1 MSTVAEFFIRPA
13 GSDFVVVLN
22 TGHDLRFHGPFASV
36 EEASAD
42 LKLWKSEWS
51 RTDEIRRTYARAT
64 QKHWKL
70 LRRRTPGRAAKIR
83 EELDG
88 FKPAFPASPLLSAAW
103 PPAPPPEPTAEAV
116 RSWQVQARRAA
127 NRYRRQ
133 QAAKR
138 RQPKATEKATLIKTA
153 TSADRTSCIRECWRL
168 ATDIPERRRAAH
180 VARLTGVTSRYV
192 RMVIGRT

>member
-1 MSTVAEFFIRPA
+1 MAEFSIRRA
-13 GSDFVVVLN
+13 GSAFMVYLD
-22 TGHDLRFHGPFASV
+22 TGYDLRSVGPFRSF
-36 EEASAD
+36 EEATEH
-42 LKLWKSEWS
+42 LERWKAEWS
-51 RTDEIRRTYARAT
+51 RTAAIRQTYARAIE
-64 QKHWKL
+64 KHSKL
-70 LRRRTPGRAAKIR
+70 IRRRTPGRAARIR
-83 EELDG
+83 EELEG
-88 FKPAFPASPLLSAAW
+88 FKPAFPVPPPPSAEW
-103 PPAPPPEPTAEAV
+103 PPAPPPPPTAEAV
-116 RSWQVQARRAA
+116 RSWQLQTRRAA

>member
-1 MSTVAEFFIRPA
+1 MAEFLIRPTEA
-13 GSDFVVVLN
+13 GYLVCVD

-42 LKLWKSEWS
+42 LKLWKAEWS
-51 RTDEIRRTYARAT
+51 QTAAIRKTYDRAT

-83 EELDG
+83 EELAG
-88 FKPAFPASPLLSAAW
+88 FE
-103 PPAPPPEPTAEAV
+103 PPPPPPEPTPEAV
-116 RSWQVQARRAA
+116 REWQVQARRAA

-153 TSADRTSCIRECWRL
+153 TSADRALDIRECWRL

-192 RMVIGRT
+192 RMVMSRT

>member
-1 MSTVAEFFIRPA
+1 MVYL
-13 GSDFVVVLN
+13 D
-22 TGHDLRFHGPFASV
+22 TGYDVRSLGPFRSF
-36 EEASAD
+36 EEATEH
-42 LKLWKSEWS
+42 LERWKSEWS
-51 RTDEIRRTYARAT
+51 RTDEIRRTYARAIE
-64 QKHWKL
+64 KHSKL
-70 LRRRTPGRAAKIR
+70 IRRRTPGRAAKIR
-83 EELDG
+83 EELEG
-88 FKPAFPASPLLSAAW
+88 FKPAFPASPPLSAEW
-103 PPAPPPEPTAEAV
+103 SPPPPPEPTAEAV

-153 TSADRTSCIRECWRL
+153 TSADRALDIRECWRL

-192 RMVIGRT
+192 RMVMSRT

>member
-1 MSTVAEFFIRPA
+1 MAEFSIRRA
-13 GSDFVVVLN
+13 GSAFMVYLD
-22 TGHDLRFHGPFASV
+22 TGYDLRSVGPFRSF
-36 EEASAD
+36 EEATEH
-42 LKLWKSEWS
+42 LERWKAEWS
-51 RTDEIRRTYARAT
+51 RTAAIRKTYDRAT

-70 LRRRTPGRAAKIR
+70 LRRRTPTRAAKIR
-83 EELDG
+83 EELEG
-88 FKPAFPASPLLSAAW
+88 FKPSFPASPPSSAEW

-116 RSWQVQARRAA
+116 REWQVQARRAA

-153 TSADRTSCIRECWRL
+153 TSADRALDIRECWRL

-192 RMVIGRT
+192 RMVMSRT

>member
-1 MSTVAEFFIRPA
+1 MGEFVIRPTEA
-13 GSDFVVVLN
+13 GYLVCLN

>member
-42 LKLWKSEWS
+42 LKLWKAEWS
-51 RTDEIRRTYARAT
+51 RTAAIRKTYDRAT

-70 LRRRTPGRAAKIR
+70 LRRRTPTRAAKIR
-83 EELDG
+83 EELEG
-88 FKPAFPASPLLSAAW
+88 FKPSFPASPPSSAEW

-127 NRYRRQ
+127 NRYRRARAAKAVQ
-133 QAAKR
+133 AKAVQAAKTS
-138 RQPKATEKATLIKTA
+138 KAAKADARTLY
-153 TSADRTSCIRECWRL
+153 IRAQWL
-168 ATDIPERRRAAH
+168 AAADIPERRRAAH

-192 RMVIGRT
+192 RMVMSRT